1 MLTEEGADLGCKDK
15 QGLTPLHFAAGRGYL
30 GVVQFLWSKG
40 AEVDAEAPGKH
51 LRPAPGAP
59 LPAPADR
66 WFSALSQHRTQRPT
80 GCCPFADGRTPL
92 HLAAQRGHPEVVRF
106 FIQKG
111 AWTDAYDA
119 KDNTPLHLAARCAC
133 RWCGGS

>member
-1 MLTEEGADLGCKDK
+1 VQVEVLTEEGADLGCKDK

-66 WFSALSQHRTQRPT
+66 WFSALAASHPAADWLLPVRRWADTAAPGRPARPPR
-80 GCCPFADGRTPL
+80 GCAL
-92 HLAAQRGHPEVVRF
+92 LHPEGCLDRCVRR
-106 FIQKG
+106 KG
-111 AWTDAYDA
+111 QY
-119 KDNTPLHLAARCAC
+119 PAAPRGQVCM
-133 RWCGGS
+133 